1 MCLRDCTPLHV
12 WQIKVRPPTE
22 QVAKLDMLLQE
33 AALDTTRPQ
42 CGSVGLEVGA
52 VVTEALLQ
60 REIWLHVTERGLCGQ
75 CPCFFL

>member
-12 WQIKVRPPTE
+12 WQSKVRPPTE

-42 CGSVGLEVGA
+42 CGA
-52 VVTEALLQ
+52 Q
-60 REIWLHVTERGLCGQ
+60 RLCGAGGGSS
-75 CPCFFL
+75 CDRSLAAEGNLAMCN